1 MKVPTKQG
9 LMSNANMGPRVFL
22 SLLCLTLAALVLS
35 TQTSCG
41 NSSTSHTV
49 CPTCS
54 GGGTGWGTL
63 ANGQRDKLL
72 WPFSSDSIWNT
83 SIGSDATYQSAGIVS
98 NSTGGSPTYFSQD
111 EDVIAMTPSAPLTSV
126 YYSGVGWTGG
136 DRCALQG
143 DLIATVPVPTDYVL
157 PNSGENNS
165 AAFLSPDGQTVE
177 QNQPFTRC
185 VAGGSATTLV
195 AFANTSIYG
204 PGPAGAHGGS
214 GLSALGGTIRL
225 GEFTSGKIHHVMKV
239 ELLAAQYYYCCAP
252 HWPATV
258 VDDYADPTTYG
269 GSNPSLGPGSLLALS
284 PGFDLNSLTTTPG
297 KILAQA
303 FKDYGA
309 YVVDDTFWN
318 DWAIATEQGP
328 NGRVTDE
335 FATLYGF
342 AMSPPD
348 DSPFKA
354 DVITIFQALQ
364 VVTNNSASSVGG
376 GGSPRMPSPPA
387 IGN

>member
-1 MKVPTKQG
+1 
-9 LMSNANMGPRVFL
+9 MSHSNPGPRIFL
-22 SLLCLTLAALVLS
+22 SLLCLILAALALS

-41 NSSTSHTV
+41 NSHSNQTV
-49 CPTCS
+49 CPTCL
-54 GGGTGWGTL
+54 GGGTSWGML

-83 SIGSDATYQSAGIVS
+83 SIGSGAAYQPAGIVS
-98 NSTGGSPTYFSQD
+98 NNAGGSPTYFSQD
-111 EDVIAMTPSAPLTSV
+111 EDVVVMTPSAPLTSV

-136 DRCALQG
+136 DRCPAQG
-143 DLIATVPVPTDYVL
+143 DLVATVPVPADYVL

-185 VAGGSATTLV
+185 VAAGPATTLV
-195 AFANTSIYG
+195 AFANTDIYG
-204 PGPAGAHGGS
+204 AGPAGAHGGS

-225 GEFTSGKIHHVMKV
+225 GEFTSGEIHHVMKI
-239 ELLAAQYYYCCAP
+239 ELFAAQYYYCCVS

-258 VDDYADPTTYG
+258 IDDYADPTTYG
-269 GSNPSLGPGSLLALS
+269 GSNPNLGPGSLLALS
-284 PGFDLNSLTTTPG
+284 PTFDLSGLATTPG

-303 FKDYGA
+303 FIDYGA
-309 YVVDDTFWN
+309 YVVDDTYWN

-328 NGRVTDE
+328 NGRVADE

-342 AMSPPD
+342 AMSSPD
-348 DSPFKA
+348 NSPFKQ

-376 GGSPRMPSPPA
+376 GGTPRVQSPPA